1 MEFESWNEEDADA
14 RREEKSERLDV
25 RAWREYHVR
34 VLKGKLF

>member
-1 MEFESWNEEDADA
+1 MEFEAGMKKTPMRDA
-14 RREEKSERLDV
+14 RKSERLDV